1 MTRLELEDAV
11 FKLVDDNRI
20 TYINTRRCWI
30 VSVKKDG
37 KEIAGSGVT
46 RTLAIQDLYDKL
58 TYQNINDVVLGE

>member
-20 TYINTRRCWI
+20 TYVNTSRCWI
-30 VSVKKDG
+30 VSAKKDR

-58 TYQNINDVVLGE
+58 TYQNINDVIIGE

>member
-30 VSVKKDG
+30 VAVKKTE
-37 KEIAGSGVT
+37 K
-46 RTLAIQDLYDKL
+46 KL
-58 TYQNINDVVLGE
+58 QVQVLQGL